1 MKKKGIVFVMVF
13 MMLFLT
19 SCKNGET
26 EISGSTPTELHIVYS
41 SYSGIPEDLEI
52 VQDALNKILIEKINC
67 TVNLEVYPSSNYD
80 TQINLLLSGG
90 DGIDLMTSGLN
101 TRYHQIVSKKL
112 VLPIDD
118 LLEKYGKGIMDA
130 VGDSLEAGR
139 INGILYGVTG
149 VPLTAAADTGFAVKN
164 KILNELDINLQ
175 EVKTIEDVEI
185 VLKKIK
191 EKYPDMTPLIPSSSG
206 RAYDDLSNYMWRYD
220 EMESIEDGCIVDY
233 ETMTVSN
240 LYESETFKKTVELLY
255 RWNKEGLIMPNA
267 STNSDTRGA
276 LLDGNQGVAYLTTS
290 YSPTLSA
297 KENLQLDVDI
307 VELNQNKILG
317 TSSFTNTQWM
327 IPVKSKHPEEAMK
340 FLNLLYTD
348 EEVGNMLQYG
358 IEGVHYVKTDK
369 ENVITYPEGQ
379 DVVNSRYY
387 VKTPGITDININCY
401 AIEPLPGDIY
411 QKYQEFKNE
420 FKQSPL
426 LGFMAD
432 VSECKTETAAIAN
445 AFIAGQVDAAAV
457 WEPSL
462 SMAQQETGGNILATS
477 GDKEFEGLIP
487 AILAVN
493 GDSLKTKRE
502 EMKSVMK
509 AWYSARDAYDKDPEK
524 FAEAVAGGAEVTAEE
539 FLELMKGCDVR
550 TMEDNAEAFAAGDT
564 YVSLP
569 YCANMLAGFLQYNG
583 LIDSMPDNFNDLF
596 DSSLFEEVYE
606 EMK

>member
-1 MKKKGIVFVMVF
+1 M
-13 MMLFLT
+13 
-19 SCKNGET
+19 
-26 EISGSTPTELHIVYS
+26 
-41 SYSGIPEDLEI
+41 
-52 VQDALNKILIEKINC
+52 
-67 TVNLEVYPSSNYD
+67 
-80 TQINLLLSGG
+80 
-90 DGIDLMTSGLN
+90 
-101 TRYHQIVSKKL
+101 
-112 VLPIDD
+112 
-118 LLEKYGKGIMDA
+118 
-130 VGDSLEAGR
+130 
-139 INGILYGVTG
+139 
-149 VPLTAAADTGFAVKN
+149 
-164 KILNELDINLQ
+164 
-175 EVKTIEDVEI
+175 EI

-445 AFIAGQVDAAAV
+445 VIAQYHFNF
-457 WEPSL
+457 
-462 SMAQQETGGNILATS
+462 MS
-477 GDKEFEGLIP
+477 GDYDTSMLNEMNEKLKDAGINKVIEVKQRQLNEWLE
-487 AILAVN
+487 VN
-493 GDSLKTKRE
+493 KNE
-502 EMKSVMK
+502 
-509 AWYSARDAYDKDPEK
+509 
-524 FAEAVAGGAEVTAEE
+524 
-539 FLELMKGCDVR
+539 
-550 TMEDNAEAFAAGDT
+550 N
-564 YVSLP
+564 
-569 YCANMLAGFLQYNG
+569 Q
-583 LIDSMPDNFNDLF
+583 
-596 DSSLFEEVYE
+596 
-606 EMK
+606 

>member
-13 MMLFLT
+13 MMSFLT

-139 INGILYGVTG
+139 INGIVYGVTG

-206 RAYDDLSNYMWRYD
+206 RAYDDLSNYMWRSD

-358 IEGVHYVKTDK
+358 IEGVHYVRTDK

-420 FKQSPL
+420 FKPSPL

-445 AFIAGQVDAAAV
+445 VIAQYHFNF
-457 WEPSL
+457 
-462 SMAQQETGGNILATS
+462 MS
-477 GDKEFEGLIP
+477 GDYDTSMLNEMNEKLKDAGINKVIEVKQRQLNEWLE
-487 AILAVN
+487 VN
-493 GDSLKTKRE
+493 KNE
-502 EMKSVMK
+502 
-509 AWYSARDAYDKDPEK
+509 
-524 FAEAVAGGAEVTAEE
+524 
-539 FLELMKGCDVR
+539 
-550 TMEDNAEAFAAGDT
+550 N
-564 YVSLP
+564 
-569 YCANMLAGFLQYNG
+569 Q
-583 LIDSMPDNFNDLF
+583 
-596 DSSLFEEVYE
+596 
-606 EMK
+606 